1 MPNSISEWF
10 GHRIFPTVATDP
22 GAIADQREERCP
34 FLTAALGSPRKC
46 IKAVNSKGVCTVSSE
61 LDGVQMDWVVCPYR
75 TLESPLLEDA
85 VRRLYGFRREARIHL
100 TPAPALAEASLQENL
115 LAGIRNRE
123 PTLVYFMD
131 KLGGEIDLPGSRRSP
146 KFKLDTT
153 VVELVPDKEGVAIGR
168 HAIVE
173 VQTMDYHGTYAAA
186 TQSLTSALKLHPR
199 EFGAQLGRNPVWA
212 SAGIEGPNIA
222 NVFKR
227 TIYQVLFKFQLG
239 DHADCAGCVLA
250 LPESVWLSWQPH
262 LGAPELSR
270 GRDGVFEFIGDKAA
284 KDLSGKGWIQIF
296 DSDSKARQTPNPL
309 RITKTI
315 RTSAR
320 QLARLAFEK
329 APAEAM
335 ALLTNGNLLRATLQR
350 RIAAFW
356 PALWPSTP
364 RTRRAGRG

>member
-10 GHRIFPTVATDP
+10 GHRIFPTVAKSPD
-22 GAIADQREERCP
+22 AIADQSEERCP
-34 FLTAALGSPRKC
+34 FLTDALGSSRKC
-46 IKAVNSKGVCTVSSE
+46 IKAANSRGVCTVSSE
-61 LDGVQMDWVVCPYR
+61 LDGTQLDWVVCPYR
-75 TLESPLLEDA
+75 TLESPLLDDA
-85 VRRLYGFRREARIHL
+85 VRRLYGFQRETRIHL
-100 TPAPALAEASLQENL
+100 TPAPALAEPGVQEKL
-115 LAGIRNRE
+115 MAAIRNHE
-123 PTLVYFMD
+123 PTLIYFMD

-153 VVELVPDKEGVAIGR
+153 VVELLSDKGTVSIGR

-186 TQSLTSALKLHPR
+186 TQSLTNALKLHPR
-199 EFGAQLGRNPVWA
+199 DFAAQLERNPNWA

-239 DHADCAGCVLA
+239 DHAECAGCVLA

-262 LGAPELSR
+262 LGAPELR
-270 GRDGVFEFIGDKAA
+270 RLPNGIYEFEDCGTA
-284 KDLSGKGWIQIF
+284 KDSLGKGWIQIF
-296 DSDSKARQTPNPL
+296 NNDGKARQTPNPL

-315 RTSAR
+315 RASAQ
-320 QLARLAFEK
+320 QLARLAFER

-335 ALLTNGNLLRATLQR
+335 TLLTNGDLLRATLQR
-350 RIAAFW
+350 RISVFW
-356 PALWPSTP
+356 PALWPSTT
-364 RTRRAGRG
+364 RTKRGSRV